1 MSEQKR
7 KTIEEVRSAV
17 KLYNKLA
24 AEHDRKIIPM
34 PVFNSINST
43 DIKSIE
49 RVRDGVLRK
58 IDDMRIQK

>member
-24 AEHDRKIIPM
+24 AEYGRKIIPM
-34 PVFNSINST
+34 PVFNSI
-43 DIKSIE
+43 DYMVIKSIE
-49 RVRDGVLRK
+49 RVRDSILRK
-58 IDDMRIQK
+58 IDDLFIQK

>member
-24 AEHDRKIIPM
+24 AEYGRKIVPM
-34 PVFNSINST
+34 PVFNSIDNM

-49 RVRDGVLRK
+49 RVRDGIFRK
-58 IDDMRIQK
+58 IDDLSIQK

>member
-17 KLYNKLA
+17 KLYNRLA
-24 AEHDRKIIPM
+24 AEYSGKIIPM

-49 RVRDGVLRK
+49 RVRDGILRK
-58 IDDMRIQK
+58 IDELSIQK